1 MDIETLNNWNPWW
14 NTKEVPKALVGRT
27 RTFNPAILKV
37 LKEKEIIALTGIRR
51 SGKTTLMYQM
61 VASLVRTVDA
71 KKILYVNLDDELLKK
86 ERLESIYTC
95 YRQHMNPDK
104 PAFVFLDEIQN
115 SDGWEHFLKKYY
127 DLHEPVKFI
136 ISGSSAHLLRG
147 EFSTLLTGRNI
158 TFVIYPLSFSEF
170 LAFSGVDTHII
181 TSQTK
186 SKIINAL
193 YRYLEYGGFPEV
205 YFKDDDIKSLLLK
218 QYFDDII
225 YKDIV
230 KRHDI
235 NAKKITDLAVY
246 LLTNISNPTTIR
258 KIRNFTGLSIDSIK
272 DYISYLEDAHIFL
285 PLQHFSYSLIEKA
298 QIPLKSYVIDCGLR
312 NIVGFRFSSD
322 RGRLAENCV
331 RTELERRELDASY
344 WKGKGEVDFVIKNK
358 DNSLTAMN
366 VCFADAVNEREI
378 QSLQEFAAKF
388 KKTTQSIVLSRDV
401 EEKRGDITIIPL
413 WKWLMET

>member
-1 MDIETLNNWNPWW
+1 MDIESLNNWNLWW
-14 NTKEVPKALVGRT
+14 KTKEVPNALVGRA
-27 RTFNPAILKV
+27 RTCNPAILKV

-61 VASLVRTVDA
+61 IASLLRTVDS
-71 KKILYVNLDDELLKK
+71 KTILYVNLDDEVLKK
-86 ERLESIYTC
+86 ERLESIYAC
-95 YRQHMNPDK
+95 YRQHMNPNE
-104 PAFVFLDEIQN
+104 PAFIFLDEIQN
-115 SDGWEHFLKKYY
+115 SEGWEHFIKKYY
-127 DLHEPVKFI
+127 DLHELVKFV

-147 EFSTLLTGRNI
+147 EFSTLLTGRNM
-158 TFVIYPLSFSEF
+158 TFAIYPLSFSEF
-170 LAFSGVDTHII
+170 LAFSDVDTKII

-205 YFKDDDIKSLLLK
+205 YFKDDDIKYLLLK

-298 QIPLKSYVIDCGLR
+298 KMPLKSYVIDCGLR

-322 RGRLAENCV
+322 SGRLAENCV

-358 DNSLTAMN
+358 DNSLTAIN
-366 VCFADAVNEREI
+366 VCFADALNEREI
-378 QSLQEFAAKF
+378 RSLKEFAAKF
-388 KKTTQSIVLSRDV
+388 RKTTQLIVLTRDV
-401 EEKRGDITIIPL
+401 EEKRGEVTIMPL
-413 WKWLMET
+413 WKWLLEK